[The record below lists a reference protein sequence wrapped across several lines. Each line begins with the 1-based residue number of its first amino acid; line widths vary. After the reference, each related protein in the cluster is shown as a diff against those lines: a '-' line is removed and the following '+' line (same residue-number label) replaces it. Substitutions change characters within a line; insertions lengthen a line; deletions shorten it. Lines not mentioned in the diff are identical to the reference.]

1 MPDLHKAAS
10 TKAESVIRPKQL
22 VRDRTRGMH
31 GQSENVSVEEK
42 PNTILVKQVIPLLF

>member
-1 MPDLHKAAS
+1 MVANNYRTPD
-10 TKAESVIRPKQL
+10 RPH
-22 VRDRTRGMH
+22 GMH